1 METGCIVS
9 EQHGDRVSRG
19 KQIREL
25 CVVQNGPPWWASRAA
40 LQWPSLRRD
49 TRPQPGLVAV
59 LLGLREKSEP
69 RPQLRLFAVLLSQR
83 GTTDACGPLPRR
95 VAVLLSLRGKI
106 EVRLQPRLVAVLLSQ
121 RGTMDARLQTSG

>member
-25 CVVQNGPPWWASRAA
+25 CVVQNGPPCWASRAA

-49 TRPQPGLVAV
+49 TRPQPRLV
-59 LLGLREKSEP
+59 
-69 RPQLRLFAVLLSQR
+69 AVLLSQR
-83 GTTDACGPLPRR
+83 GTTDARRPLPRR

-106 EVRLQPRLVAVLLSQ
+106 EVRLQPRLVAVLVSQ